1 MEQTVTL
8 FSPLMQFGF
17 AGIVLILLAIVVWLI
32 KQLLAVIRT
41 NNMVIDRNSQAL
53 VDNTHAVSQ
62 VDSNVGDQ
70 ADVLRQINDKLL
82 ARPCLIEK

>member
-32 KQLLAVIRT
+32 KQLLAVIRV

-62 VDSNVGDQ
+62 VDDNVTEQ
-70 ADVLRQINDKLL
+70 ANVLRQINDKLL
-82 ARPCLIEK
+82 SRPCLIEK

>member
-1 MEQTVTL
+1 MEQTITL
-8 FSPLMQFGF
+8 FSPMMQFGF

-32 KQLLAVIRT
+32 KQLLAVIKT

-53 VDNTHAVSQ
+53 VDNTHAVGK
-62 VDSNVGDQ
+62 VDSNVTTQ
-70 ADVLRQINDKLL
+70 AEVLRQVNDKLL